1 MFRYFHNH
9 FQALIR
15 AIIRIKSNWI
25 SSIVMIAVIGITLC
39 LPATGFLLVKNA
51 SQLSSKIEYDAQIS
65 VFLSKNTSDEQIEF
79 IGSTLKQ
86 SNLVKNLH
94 FEPKLKAWEK
104 LQTKL
109 KLNSLDAGI
118 SENPLPDAF
127 FVTLNSLDTAVIES
141 LHDDIQNLEGVNEVI
156 IDSGWIKKLRSILYL
171 IKVALFV
178 LAMLLA
184 IVLIVVIGNTIRL
197 QTLTYQNEIELS
209 RLIGATD
216 SFIQRPFIYTGIFYG
231 LGGSLVNAGLL
242 TLIIE
247 IFNRIA
253 YKFEHILGESIV
265 LYNLSFNE
273 YLLLAALSMIIGLFA
288 SYYAASQ
295 SLKKIEK
302 NF

>member
-1 MFRYFHNH
+1 
-9 FQALIR
+9 
-15 AIIRIKSNWI
+15 
-25 SSIVMIAVIGITLC
+25 MIAIIGITLC

-65 VFLSKNTSDEQIEF
+65 VFLSKNISDDQIEF

-86 SNLVKNLH
+86 SDLVKNLH

-127 FVTLNSLDTAVIES
+127 FVTLNSLDAKVIES
-141 LHDDIQNLEGVNEVI
+141 LHNDIQNLEGVNEVI

-171 IKVALFV
+171 IKVALVV
-178 LAMLLA
+178 LGVLLA
-184 IVLIVVIGNTIRL
+184 TVLIVVIGNTIRL

-209 RLIGATD
+209 KLIGATD
-216 SFIQRPFIYTGIFYG
+216 SFIHRPFIYTGIFYG

-242 TLIIE
+242 TVIIE

-253 YKFEHILGESIV
+253 YKFEYILGGLIV
-265 LYNLSFNE
+265 LYNLSLNE
-273 YLLLAALSMIIGLFA
+273 YLLLAAISMIIGLFA

>member
-1 MFRYFHNH
+1 
-9 FQALIR
+9 
-15 AIIRIKSNWI
+15 
-25 SSIVMIAVIGITLC
+25 MIAVIGITLC

-65 VFLSKNTSDEQIEF
+65 VFLSKDISNDQIEF

-141 LHDDIQNLEGVNEVI
+141 LHNDIQNLEGVNEVI

-178 LAMLLA
+178 LATLLST
-184 IVLIVVIGNTIRL
+184 VLIVVIGNTIRL

-242 TLIIE
+242 TVIIE

-253 YKFEHILGESIV
+253 YKFEYILGGLIV

>member
-65 VFLSKNTSDEQIEF
+65 VFLSKNISDEQIEF

-127 FVTLNSLDTAVIES
+127 FVTLNSLDTKVIES

-178 LAMLLA
+178 LATLLA

-242 TLIIE
+242 TVIIE
-247 IFNRIA
+247 IFNQIA
-253 YKFEHILGESIV
+253 YKFEYILGGSII
-265 LYNLSFNE
+265 LYNLSLNE

>member
-1 MFRYFHNH
+1 
-9 FQALIR
+9 
-15 AIIRIKSNWI
+15 
-25 SSIVMIAVIGITLC
+25 MIAVIGITLC

-65 VFLSKNTSDEQIEF
+65 VFLSKDISNDQMEF

-127 FVTLNSLDTAVIES
+127 FVTLTSLDTAVIES
-141 LHDDIQNLEGVNEVI
+141 LHNDIQNLEGVNEVI

-242 TLIIE
+242 TVIIE

-253 YKFEHILGESIV
+253 YKFEYILGGLIV

>member
-1 MFRYFHNH
+1 
-9 FQALIR
+9 
-15 AIIRIKSNWI
+15 
-25 SSIVMIAVIGITLC
+25 MIAVIGITLC

-65 VFLSKNTSDEQIEF
+65 VFLSKDISNDQIEF

-141 LHDDIQNLEGVNEVI
+141 LHNDIQNLEGVNEVI

-178 LAMLLA
+178 LATLLST
-184 IVLIVVIGNTIRL
+184 VLIVVIGNTIRL

-209 RLIGATD
+209 KLIGATD

-253 YKFEHILGESIV
+253 YKFEYILGGLIV
-265 LYNLSFNE
+265 LYNLSLNE
-273 YLLLAALSMIIGLFA
+273 YLLLAAISMIIGLFA

>member
-65 VFLSKNTSDEQIEF
+65 VFLSKDISNDQMEF

-127 FVTLNSLDTAVIES
+127 FVTLNALETAVIES

-178 LAMLLA
+178 LATLLST
-184 IVLIVVIGNTIRL
+184 VLIVVIGNTIRL

-242 TLIIE
+242 TVIIE

-253 YKFEHILGESIV
+253 YKFEYILGGLIV

>member
-1 MFRYFHNH
+1 MFHYFHNH

-25 SSIVMIAVIGITLC
+25 SSTIMITVIGITLC

-65 VFLSKNTSDEQIEF
+65 VFLNKNISDDQIEF
-79 IGSTLKQ
+79 ISSTLKQ
-86 SNLVKNLH
+86 SNLVKDIH

-104 LQTKL
+104 LQAKL

-127 FVTLNSLDTAVIES
+127 FVTLNSLNTKVVKS
-141 LHDDIQNLEGVNEVI
+141 LNDDIQNLEGVKEVI

-171 IKVALFV
+171 IKITLFILGAL
-178 LAMLLA
+178 LT

-231 LGGSLVNAGLL
+231 LGGSLVNTGLL
-242 TLIIE
+242 TGIIE

-253 YKFEHILGESIV
+253 YKFEHILGGLII
-265 LYNLSFNE
+265 LYNLSLIE
-273 YLLLAALSMIIGLFA
+273 YLLLASLSMIIGLFA

>member
-1 MFRYFHNH
+1 
-9 FQALIR
+9 
-15 AIIRIKSNWI
+15 
-25 SSIVMIAVIGITLC
+25 MIMITVIGITLC

-65 VFLSKNTSDEQIEF
+65 VFLSKDISEDQIEF
-79 IGSTLKQ
+79 ISSTLKQ

-104 LQTKL
+104 LQAKL

-127 FVTLNSLDTAVIES
+127 FVTLNSLDNKVIKS
-141 LHDDIQNLEGVNEVI
+141 LHDDIQNLEGIKEVI

-171 IKVALFV
+171 IKIALFI
-178 LAMLLA
+178 LGALLT

-231 LGGSLVNAGLL
+231 LGGSFINAGLL
-242 TLIIE
+242 SGIIE
-247 IFNRIA
+247 IFNQIA
-253 YKFEHILGESIV
+253 YKFEHILGGLIV
-265 LYNLSFNE
+265 LYNLSLNE
-273 YLLLAALSMIIGLFA
+273 YLLLTALSMIIGLFA

-302 NF
+302 KF

>member
-1 MFRYFHNH
+1 MFHYFHNH

-25 SSIVMIAVIGITLC
+25 SSTIMITVIGITLC

-65 VFLSKNTSDEQIEF
+65 VFLNKNISDDQIEF
-79 IGSTLKQ
+79 ISSTLKQ
-86 SNLVKNLH
+86 SNLVKDIH

-104 LQTKL
+104 LQAKL

-127 FVTLNSLDTAVIES
+127 FVTLNSLNTKVVKS
-141 LHDDIQNLEGVNEVI
+141 LNDDIQNLEGVKEVI

-171 IKVALFV
+171 IKITLFILGAL
-178 LAMLLA
+178 LT

-231 LGGSLVNAGLL
+231 LGGSLVNTGLL
-242 TLIIE
+242 TGIIE

-253 YKFEHILGESIV
+253 YKFEHILGGLII
-265 LYNLSFNE
+265 LHNLSLIE
-273 YLLLAALSMIIGLFA
+273 YLLLASLSMIIGLFA

>member
-1 MFRYFHNH
+1 
-9 FQALIR
+9 
-15 AIIRIKSNWI
+15 
-25 SSIVMIAVIGITLC
+25 MIAVIGITLC

-65 VFLSKNTSDEQIEF
+65 VFLSKNISDDQIEF

-86 SNLVKNLH
+86 SDLVKNLH

-127 FVTLNSLDTAVIES
+127 FVTLNSLDAKVIES
-141 LHDDIQNLEGVNEVI
+141 LHNDIQNLEGVNEVI

-242 TLIIE
+242 TVIIE

-253 YKFEHILGESIV
+253 YKFEYILGGLIV

>member
-1 MFRYFHNH
+1 M
-9 FQALIR
+9 
-15 AIIRIKSNWI
+15 I
-25 SSIVMIAVIGITLC
+25 SVIGITLC

-65 VFLSKNTSDEQIEF
+65 VFLSKNISDDQIEF

-86 SNLVKNLH
+86 SDLVKNLH

-127 FVTLNSLDTAVIES
+127 FVTLNSLDAKVIDS
-141 LHDDIQNLEGVNEVI
+141 LHNDIKNLEGVNEVI

-171 IKVALFV
+171 IKVALVV
-178 LAMLLA
+178 LGVLLA
-184 IVLIVVIGNTIRL
+184 TVLIVVIGNTIRL

-209 RLIGATD
+209 KLIGATD
-216 SFIQRPFIYTGIFYG
+216 SFIHRPFIYTGIFYG

-242 TLIIE
+242 TVIIE

-253 YKFEHILGESIV
+253 YKFEYILGGLIV
-265 LYNLSFNE
+265 LYNLSLNE
-273 YLLLAALSMIIGLFA
+273 YLLLAAISMIIGLFA

>member
-1 MFRYFHNH
+1 
-9 FQALIR
+9 
-15 AIIRIKSNWI
+15 
-25 SSIVMIAVIGITLC
+25 MIAVIGITLC

-65 VFLSKNTSDEQIEF
+65 VFLSKDISNDQIEF

-127 FVTLNSLDTAVIES
+127 FVTLNSLETAVIES

-178 LAMLLA
+178 LATLLST
-184 IVLIVVIGNTIRL
+184 VLIVVIGNTIRL

-242 TLIIE
+242 TVIIE

-253 YKFEHILGESIV
+253 YKFEYILGGLIV

>member
-1 MFRYFHNH
+1 
-9 FQALIR
+9 
-15 AIIRIKSNWI
+15 
-25 SSIVMIAVIGITLC
+25 MIMITVIGITLC

-65 VFLSKNTSDEQIEF
+65 VFLSKDISEDQIEF
-79 IGSTLKQ
+79 ISSTLKQ

-104 LQTKL
+104 LQAKL

-127 FVTLNSLDTAVIES
+127 FVTLNSLDNKVIKS
-141 LHDDIQNLEGVNEVI
+141 LHDDIQNLEGVKEVI

-171 IKVALFV
+171 IKIALFI
-178 LAMLLA
+178 LGALLT

-209 RLIGATD
+209 RLIGAND
-216 SFIQRPFIYTGIFYG
+216 SFIKRPFIYTGIFYG
-231 LGGSLVNAGLL
+231 LGGSFINAGLL
-242 TLIIE
+242 SGIIE
-247 IFNRIA
+247 IFNQIA
-253 YKFEHILGESIV
+253 YKFEHILGGLIV
-265 LYNLSFNE
+265 LYNLSLNE
-273 YLLLAALSMIIGLFA
+273 YLLLTALSMIIGLFA

-302 NF
+302 QF

>member
-65 VFLSKNTSDEQIEF
+65 VFLSKNTSDDQIEF

-253 YKFEHILGESIV
+253 YKFEYILGGLIV

>member
-65 VFLSKNTSDEQIEF
+65 VFLSKDISDDQIEF

-178 LAMLLA
+178 LATLLA

-242 TLIIE
+242 TVIIE

-253 YKFEHILGESIV
+253 YKFENILGGSIV
-265 LYNLSFNE
+265 LYNLSLNE

>member
-1 MFRYFHNH
+1 
-9 FQALIR
+9 
-15 AIIRIKSNWI
+15 
-25 SSIVMIAVIGITLC
+25 MIAVIGITLC

-65 VFLSKNTSDEQIEF
+65 VFLSKNISDDQIEF

-86 SNLVKNLH
+86 SDLVKNLH

-141 LHDDIQNLEGVNEVI
+141 LHNDIQNLEGVNEVI

-178 LAMLLA
+178 LATLLST
-184 IVLIVVIGNTIRL
+184 VLIVVIGNTIRL

-242 TLIIE
+242 TVIIE

-253 YKFEHILGESIV
+253 YKFEYILGGLIV

>member
-65 VFLSKNTSDEQIEF
+65 VFLSKDISNDQIEF

-94 FEPKLKAWEK
+94 YEPKLKAWEK

-127 FVTLNSLDTAVIES
+127 FVTLTSLDTAVIES
-141 LHDDIQNLEGVNEVI
+141 LHNDIQNLEGVNEVI

-178 LAMLLA
+178 LATLLST
-184 IVLIVVIGNTIRL
+184 VLIVVIGNTIRL

-242 TLIIE
+242 TVIIE

-253 YKFEHILGESIV
+253 YKFEYILGGLIV

-273 YLLLAALSMIIGLFA
+273 YLILAALSMIIGLFA

>member
-1 MFRYFHNH
+1 
-9 FQALIR
+9 
-15 AIIRIKSNWI
+15 
-25 SSIVMIAVIGITLC
+25 MIAVIGITLC

-65 VFLSKNTSDEQIEF
+65 VFLSKDISNDQIEF

-94 FEPKLKAWEK
+94 FEPKLKAWGK

-141 LHDDIQNLEGVNEVI
+141 LHNDIQNLEGVNEVI

-178 LAMLLA
+178 LATLLST
-184 IVLIVVIGNTIRL
+184 VLIVVIGNTIRL

-242 TLIIE
+242 TVIIE

-253 YKFEHILGESIV
+253 YKFEYILGGLIV

-273 YLLLAALSMIIGLFA
+273 YLLLAVLSMIIGLFA

>member
-1 MFRYFHNH
+1 
-9 FQALIR
+9 
-15 AIIRIKSNWI
+15 
-25 SSIVMIAVIGITLC
+25 MITVIGITLC

-65 VFLSKNTSDEQIEF
+65 VFLSKDTSDDQIEF
-79 IGSTLKQ
+79 IRSTLKQ

-104 LQTKL
+104 LQAKL

-127 FVTLNSLDTAVIES
+127 FVTLNSLDTKVIKS
-141 LHDDIQNLEGVNEVI
+141 LHDDIQNLEGVKEVI

-171 IKVALFV
+171 IKIALFI
-178 LAMLLA
+178 LGALLTT
-184 IVLIVVIGNTIRL
+184 VLIVVIGNTIRL

-231 LGGSLVNAGLL
+231 LGGSFINAGLL
-242 TLIIE
+242 SGIIE
-247 IFNRIA
+247 IFNQIA
-253 YKFEHILGESIV
+253 YKFEHILGGLIV
-265 LYNLSFNE
+265 LYNLSLNE
-273 YLLLAALSMIIGLFA
+273 YLLLTALSMIIGLFA

-302 NF
+302 QF